1 MRTLEELITM
11 GREISPR
18 PVPMAAWRLPVYG
31 LVAVFILF
39 TTAAAPSWAAD
50 TVPTYTVVQAEETG
64 YDDVKDPIEP
74 VNRFIFGFNELVQAW
89 VLRPA
94 TEIYR
99 IFIPPPIR
107 EVVGN
112 MIDNV
117 RSPVILANDLLQG
130 ETDRAWETTQRFA
143 INTTIGVGGMF
154 DWATDFGIPKH
165 NEDFG
170 QTLAV
175 WGVGEGFYLV
185 LPVFGPSNPRD
196 AVGKVVDRFF
206 DPLGLY
212 LASEN
217 LEAAQYGRLS
227 TEAVDEYGGV
237 VDELDEIK
245 RTSVD
250 YYAAL
255 RSLYRQRRAS
265 EIRNGEE
272 LELPPIPDLDLNVQ
286 QRIEEDMVLYAPV
299 DANFRYAWN
308 DWYSQEEDQLTEVPS
323 DGLNLDFALDEPDPE
338 QGLFH
343 TRLYRQ

>member
-1 MRTLEELITM
+1 MTVRVTSR
-11 GREISPR
+11 GQ
-18 PVPMAAWRLPVYG
+18 VPTPILKVTACW
-31 LVAVFILF
+31 LVSAFMLCAF
-39 TTAAAPSWAAD
+39 AAPSSAAD
-50 TVPTYTVVQAEETG
+50 AAQPYTAAQAETDG
-64 YDDVKDPIEP
+64 YDDVNDPIEP

-94 TEIYR
+94 TEVYR

-107 EVVGN
+107 QVIGN

-206 DPLGLY
+206 DPLSFY

-217 LEAAQYGRLS
+217 LEAAQYARLS

-237 VDELDEIK
+237 VDELEELK

-255 RSLYRQRRAS
+255 RSLYRQRRAT

-272 LELPPIPDLDLNVQ
+272 LDLPPIPDLDLTE
-286 QRIEEDMVLYAPV
+286 QRIEDDMVLYAHV
-299 DANFRYAWN
+299 DFNFRYSWN
-308 DWYSQEEDQLTEVPS
+308 DWYGQEAAQVAESPVPRWE
-323 DGLNLDFALDEPDPE
+323 LDLAFEEPDPE
-338 QGLFH
+338 KGLFH
-343 TRLYRQ
+343 DSLSWN

>member
-1 MRTLEELITM
+1 
-11 GREISPR
+11 
-18 PVPMAAWRLPVYG
+18 MAAKVTSPGGVAGNCLRPAVYG
-31 LVAVFILF
+31 LVAVFMLGAL
-39 TTAAAPSWAAD
+39 AAAPALAAD
-50 TVPTYTVVQAEETG
+50 TAPRTVAQAEEAD
-64 YDDVKDPIEP
+64 YDDVNDPIEP
-74 VNRFIFGFNELVQAW
+74 VNRFIFGFNDLLQAW

-117 RSPVILANDLLQG
+117 RSPVILVNDLLQG
-130 ETDRAWETTQRFA
+130 ETDRAWNTTRRFA
-143 INTTIGVGGMF
+143 INTTVGVGGMF
-154 DWATDFGIPKH
+154 DMATDFGIPKH

-196 AVGKVVDRFF
+196 AVGLVVDRFF

-212 LASEN
+212 LAGQDLN
-217 LEAAQYGRLS
+217 AAIYGRLS
-227 TEAVDEYGGV
+227 TEAVDEFGGV
-237 VDELDEIK
+237 VDELDELK

-255 RSLYRQRRAS
+255 RSLYRQKRAS

-272 LELPPIPDLDLNVQ
+272 LDLPPIPDLDLNVQ
-286 QRIEEDMVLYAPV
+286 NIEDDMVLYARV
-299 DANFRYAWN
+299 ERNFNYTWN
-308 DWYSQEEDQLTEVPS
+308 DWYGEEPELLAEAQISRMD
-323 DGLNLDFALDEPDPE
+323 LDLSRDRPDPE
-338 QGLFH
+338 LGLFH
-343 TRLYRQ
+343 ATLSWH